1 MSAPASPATR
11 GGTSSDRGPVQHVVF
26 LIDGTRYALP
36 LAAVREVVVQPEGLV
51 RVPRAPAPVLG
62 VVNLRGRVVTVVDFP
77 LLLELPR
84 PTQPQR
90 KLILLDRGRRDLALS
105 VTDVEG
111 IETVEKVSTQPRESR
126 APVRGVT
133 RVKGVA
139 VTVLDTDALDV
150 AVTHLFDHG

>member
-1 MSAPASPATR
+1 
-11 GGTSSDRGPVQHVVF
+11 VVF
-26 LIDGTRYALP
+26 LVDTTRYALP
-36 LAAVREVVVQPEGLV
+36 LAAVREIVVQPDGLV

-77 LLLELPR
+77 LLLDLPR
-84 PTQPQR
+84 PVPPQR

-111 IETVEKVSTQPRESR
+111 IEMVEKVSTQPRESR

-139 VTVLDTDALDV
+139 VTVLDADAVDV
-150 AVTHLFDHG
+150 AVTRLFDRG